1 MVPDASSRRPKDF
14 EIGLRAAY
22 VATLAPTSDF
32 WSSVVT
38 SKRVPAGDQPAEFHV
53 VGAESISVADI
64 VRGAFEI
71 RDALRG
77 EHDAIKDSCRC
88 DKPGKTLSVDDRDD
102 ALGMVAADRP
112 EGTQKRPG

>member
-1 MVPDASSRRPKDF
+1 MVPDASSRRPKDLK
-14 EIGLRAAY
+14 IGLRAAY
-22 VATLAPTSDF
+22 VST
-32 WSSVVT
+32 
-38 SKRVPAGDQPAEFHV
+38 PAELHV
-53 VGAESISVADI
+53 VGAESISVAEI